1 MNLPRMYRVRQGF
14 DDNRV
19 NNIAETVKSEM
30 NKLSFQAVKPAQR
43 IAITAGSRGLA
54 NIAEILRAIVDFCQS
69 MGAEPFIF
77 PAMGSHGGA
86 TSEGQL
92 AVLRQLGVTESY
104 VKAPVL
110 SSMETKEIGK
120 TEDGIPVLIDK
131 HAYSADHI
139 IVVNRIKSH
148 TKFKA
153 PIESGLMKM
162 MAIGMGKHKGAELYH
177 KAAIQYTFPRII
189 IGAGREVITR
199 TPVLCGLGIV
209 ENSSGETAR
218 IAALKPEEIE
228 SKEKELL
235 LLAKEKMA
243 RLPFD
248 EIDLLIVDEMGK
260 DISGVGI
267 DPNVTGRNR
276 DVLVGFPHPTHI
288 KRLFVRD
295 LTEKSKGNA
304 TGIGLADITTK
315 RLVDKINRSATYINC
330 ITGISLEKAAIP
342 MYVENDREAI
352 EIALG
357 SIGLTSPEKSKIM
370 RIKNTLQLEIV
381 ETSEAY
387 AEALNQRTDLKI
399 LDGPCSMVFDG
410 NNNLLALCR

>member
-1 MNLPRMYRVRQGF
+1 MNLPRMYRVRQRS
-14 DDNRV
+14 DDTRV
-19 NNIAETVKSEM
+19 DNIAETVKSEM
-30 NKLSFQAVKPAQR
+30 NKLSFQTVKPAQR
-43 IAITAGSRGLA
+43 IAITAGSRGVA

-69 MGAEPFIF
+69 IGAEPFIF

-120 TEDGIPVLIDK
+120 TEDGVPVFIDK
-131 HAYSADHI
+131 HAHSADHI

-177 KAAIQYTFPRII
+177 RAAIQYTFGRII
-189 IGAGREVITR
+189 IGAGREVIAR
-199 TPVLCGLGIV
+199 APVLCGLGIV

-218 IAALKPEEIE
+218 IAALRPEEIE
-228 SKEKELL
+228 SKETELL

-243 RLPFD
+243 KLPFD

-276 DVLVGFPHPTHI
+276 DILAGFPHPTHI

-357 SIGLTSPEKSKIM
+357 SIGLTPPEESKIM
-370 RIKNTLQLEIV
+370 RIKNTLQLEVV
-381 ETSEAY
+381 EISEAY
-387 AEALNQRTDLKI
+387 VEASNQRTDLKI
-399 LDGPCSMVFDG
+399 LDGPCSMAFDSD
-410 NNNLLALCR
+410 NNLLPLC

>member
-1 MNLPRMYRVRQGF
+1 MYRVRQRL
-14 DDNRV
+14 DDTRV
-19 NNIAETVKSEM
+19 DNIAETVKSEM
-30 NKLSFQAVKPAQR
+30 NKLSFQTVKPAQR
-43 IAITAGSRGLA
+43 IAITAGSRGVA
-54 NIAEILRAIVDFCQS
+54 NIAEILRAIVDFCRS

-153 PIESGLMKM
+153 PNESGLMKM

-177 KAAIQYTFPRII
+177 RAAIQYTFGRII
-189 IGAGREVITR
+189 VGAGREVIAKA
-199 TPVLCGLGIV
+199 PILCGLGIV

-218 IAALKPEEIE
+218 IAALGPEEIE

-243 RLPFD
+243 KLPFD
-248 EIDLLIVDEMGK
+248 ETDLLIVDEMGK

-276 DVLVGFPHPTHI
+276 DILGGFPHPTHI

-315 RLVDKINRSATYINC
+315 RLVDKINRPATYINC

-342 MYVENDREAI
+342 MYVENDREAM

-357 SIGLTSPEKSKIM
+357 SIGLTSPEKSKIV
-370 RIKNTLQLEIV
+370 RIKNTLQLGIV
-381 ETSEAY
+381 EISEAY
-387 AEALNQRTDLKI
+387 AEASNQRTDLKI
-399 LDGPCSMVFDG
+399 LEGPCSVAFDSD
-410 NNNLLALCR
+410 NNLLPLC